1 MHNSILVPS
10 FESVILFKAKAQNI
24 IRYLCLQAER
34 NKQKVDEER
43 GEDPDVCA
51 TLTQPDTTVKPAKV
65 KDKPQVHTSMSME
78 EEVSFLRHS
87 VVSQIKVSKESQETQ
102 PCNTNFI
109 DHD

>member
-1 MHNSILVPS
+1 MEKTDGDNFKKFDLNISSIL

-65 KDKPQVHTSMSME
+65 T
-78 EEVSFLRHS
+78 R
-87 VVSQIKVSKESQETQ
+87 
-102 PCNTNFI
+102 
-109 DHD
+109 